1 MRVAITFRDQAEH
14 ERCSNEHCYPSL
26 SRREPES
33 LPHFIEFET
42 PTLFNHEYLC
52 DFFRVYLLAGRHGVC
67 KLKLSLCSFIRR
79 YALVFSSVI
88 RLHLTMDETNPKAVA
103 GKLAASEMS
112 LPCLPRYPVVV
123 YLFLVRRLGECRRR
137 DATSDRA
144 ASSHGLFSSQSFWKA
159 GSARNGS
166 QSGSSL
172 KSAGVIAGGP

>member
-14 ERCSNEHCYPSL
+14 ERCSNEDCYPSL

-33 LPHFIEFET
+33 FPHFIEFET

-52 DFFRVYLLAGRHGVC
+52 HFFRVC

-88 RLHLTMDETNPKAVA
+88 RLHLTMNEANPKAVA
-103 GKLAASEMS
+103 SKLAASEMS
-112 LPCLPRYPVVV
+112 LPCLPRYPVVA
-123 YLFLVRRLGECRRR
+123 YLLLVRRLGECRRR

-166 QSGSSL
+166 QTGSSL

>member
-14 ERCSNEHCYPSL
+14 ERRSNEDCYPFL

-33 LPHFIEFET
+33 LPHFIEFQT
-42 PTLFNHEYLC
+42 PTLFKHEYLC

-88 RLHLTMDETNPKAVA
+88 RLHLTMDEANPKAVA
-103 GKLAASEMS
+103 SKLAVSEMS
-112 LPCLPRYPVVV
+112 LPCLPRYPVVA
-123 YLFLVRRLGECRRR
+123 YLFLVRRLGECCGR

-144 ASSHGLFSSQSFWKA
+144 AWSHGLFSSQSFWKA

-172 KSAGVIAGGP
+172 RCADVIAVGP

>member
-1 MRVAITFRDQAEH
+1 MHVAITFRDQAEH
-14 ERCSNEHCYPSL
+14 EGCGNEDCYPSL
-26 SRREPES
+26 SRREPKS

-52 DFFRVYLLAGRHGVC
+52 EFFRVYLLAGRHGVC

-79 YALVFSSVI
+79 YALVFSSII
-88 RLHLTMDETNPKAVA
+88 RLHLTMDEATPKAIA
-103 GKLAASEMS
+103 SKLAASEMS
-112 LPCLPRYPVVV
+112 FLCLPQYSTMA

-166 QSGSSL
+166 QTESSL

>member
-14 ERCSNEHCYPSL
+14 ERCSNEDCYPSL

-33 LPHFIEFET
+33 FPQFIEFET

-88 RLHLTMDETNPKAVA
+88 RLHLTMDDANSKAVA
-103 GKLAASEMS
+103 GKLAASEMKFA
-112 LPCLPRYPVVV
+112 V
-123 YLFLVRRLGECRRR
+123 F
-137 DATSDRA
+137 A
-144 ASSHGLFSSQSFWKA
+144 AIPFRGLFVF
-159 GSARNGS
+159 R
-166 QSGSSL
+166 
-172 KSAGVIAGGP
+172 